1 MTALSSSSAWDR
13 PDRPLV
19 VKCSYNRSLR
29 RVTFGSAVDC
39 HYDLLRAKVE
49 QCFSLYGSPFLITY
63 MDDDG
68 EVTDISSNH
77 DLTEAINYFS
87 DGDTESVAYSGASS
101 ASGRSSSGKKVTLR
115 VKVNMENDGPSLSDT
130 ASLASMDEY
139 VQVERTGERREREV
153 PRGQAEPED
162 DAITVS
168 SHNYGSQTGSSFVDV
183 PRPGYPPS
191 SSPAGV
197 NLPNYNLPTLATVP
211 PSPPA
216 SPGSRRFQQTSPFDD
231 QSESAMVTDRLRRLV
246 VADGPV
252 RTEDD
257 IANEDEDPFDDAQ
270 LELQRGAHH
279 YYYEYPASQSGGSSG
294 RERDRARRVRDSGMD
309 QTGSV
314 DLESLYISNNQQTS
328 PHGLAWI
335 ENQNRDHQQLAVVM
349 EQQHRQRSSPGAEE
363 LPLVSDHASALP
375 QLQSRYPGIPAEV
388 LAFVPEEE
396 VESVPAEAPR
406 LLTDCSSCGVLL
418 EDFRYVCT
426 TCGEKEARE
435 PPAWHHLSRKQM
447 AIADAFS
454 AYSEETVQQGR
465 QSGRQSGSSFQMQT
479 FSYPP
484 RPPPVPLKRN
494 SRPGSGVS
502 PNGRGTP
509 GLRMPLLERGY
520 ELCAG
525 CVHSAGLNHAAVSAD
540 SDGHSPLSSS
550 STHYHGSQ
558 SALQLPGQSPVR
570 NRKKHAFRHAFREK
584 MWGLNGWKDLEYDEH
599 VECATCKNSLPGDRY
614 KCLSCDNFSLCRG
627 CYSQVHHIHP
637 AHVFLFVEVP
647 RSEPLTPS
655 LNNALVLSDRTEPE
669 SESPRWHLG
678 IEAHVMAALDHPGV
692 KCTHCLQDIVGA
704 RFHCAICSDV
714 DICANCEAAGLPGN
728 LTAPDGGHD
737 DSHIMIKIPYPLDP
751 TQVEAASR
759 RARNLW
765 SQRDGLA
772 LDLAF
777 PRQRA
782 NSSSSDSLP
791 TVIGA
796 IRSDEVSQHII
807 CKGCDELIEGVRY
820 QCAHCPSLPE
830 SYNLCSMCEARSY
843 DLHDPMHAFFK
854 IPRPLDR
861 AINSPFP
868 ILPLL
873 YRSPVA
879 AGFESNQD
887 PRDVLHVAYL
897 NNLVHQTTLCDICV
911 EPIRGEW
918 FRCVYCS
925 KDLCAD
931 CEENDVHDPTHIF
944 VVFKAPVDMGAL
956 RVVSDIV
963 NPRNS
968 RPLLPYKVYGNSS
981 NGP

>member
-1 MTALSSSSAWDR
+1 STTMTALSSESSVWDR

-19 VKCSYNRSLR
+19 VKCSYNRSMR
-29 RVTFGSAVDC
+29 RVTFSSAVDC
-39 HYDLLRAKVE
+39 SYDLLRAKVE
-49 QCFSLYGSPFLITY
+49 QCYSLYGCQFLITY

-115 VKVNMENDGPSLSDT
+115 VRVNMENDGPSLSDT

-139 VQVERTGERREREV
+139 VQVERASDRREI
-153 PRGQAEPED
+153 PRANGELED
-162 DAITVS
+162 DVMTVS
-168 SHNYGSQTGSSFVDV
+168 SHNYTALWMCHARGT
-183 PRPGYPPS
+183 R
-191 SSPAGV
+191 A
-197 NLPNYNLPTLATVP
+197 LPLPQESICRIITCRR
-211 PSPPA
+211 
-216 SPGSRRFQQTSPFDD
+216 SRRSDP
-231 QSESAMVTDRLRRLV
+231 RLRS
-246 VADGPV
+246 
-252 RTEDD
+252 DD
-257 IANEDEDPFDDAQ
+257 DAAEDEDPFDDAE
-270 LELQRGAHH
+270 LELQRGTHH

-294 RERDRARRVRDSGMD
+294 RAERERVLSQPRVRDS
-309 QTGSV
+309 GSV

-335 ENQNRDHQQLAVVM
+335 ENQSQQLGVM
-349 EQQHRQRSSPGAEE
+349 IQQRPRGSPGLEE
-363 LPLVSDHASALP
+363 HLPLVADHGSSSLP
-375 QLQSRYPGIPAEV
+375 MLQNRYPGIPAEV

-396 VESVPAEAPR
+396 VESLPAEAPR
-406 LLTDCSSCGVLL
+406 LLTDCSACGVLL

-426 TCGEKEARE
+426 TCGEKVAKE
-435 PPAWHHLSRKQM
+435 PPSWHPLSGRQVD
-447 AIADAFS
+447 ITDAYS
-454 AYSEETVQQGR
+454 AYSEMTVHQP
-465 QSGRQSGSSFQMQT
+465 SHSGSSIQLQNL
-479 FSYPP
+479 SP
-484 RPPPVPLKRN
+484 RQNGNPFEYDGRG
-494 SRPGSGVS
+494 RPG
-502 PNGRGTP
+502 
-509 GLRMPLLERGY
+509 LQMPIPDRGY

-525 CVHSAGLNHAAVSAD
+525 CVHSAGLNHASLAAETEGPSP
-540 SDGHSPLSSS
+540 SPLSSS
-550 STHYHGSQ
+550 SGSGSGGPSPLYGSPTAHFHSSQTSLQ
-558 SALQLPGQSPVR
+558 SAGQSPSR
-570 NRKKHAFRHAFREK
+570 MRKKHAFRHAFREK
-584 MWGLNGWKDLEYDEH
+584 MWGPTGWKDLEYDEH
-599 VECATCKNSLPGDRY
+599 VECATCKNPLPGDRY

-637 AHVFLFVEVP
+637 AHVFLFVEGSK
-647 RSEPLTPS
+647 SEPATPS
-655 LNNALVLSDRTEPE
+655 LSNALVLADRQDSDT
-669 SESPRWHLG
+669 
-678 IEAHVMAALDHPGV
+678 LDHPGV

-704 RFHCAICSDV
+704 RFHCAICKDV

-737 DSHIMIKIPYPLDP
+737 DSHIMIKIPYPLDSA
-751 TQVEAASR
+751 QVEAASK

-765 SQRDGLA
+765 SQRDGIN
-772 LDLAF
+772 LDIAF
-777 PRQRA
+777 PRQRS

-796 IRSDEVSQHII
+796 IRSDEVSKHII

-830 SYNLCSMCEARSY
+830 SYSLCSMCEARSY

-887 PRDVLHVAYL
+887 PRAYL
-897 NNLVHQTTLCDICV
+897 LNLVHLNTLCDICV

-944 VVFKAPVDMGAL
+944 VVFKAPVDMNAL
-956 RVVSDIV
+956 KVVTDIA

-968 RPLLPYKVYGNSS
+968 RPLLPFQVYGSS
-981 NGP
+981 GNGP

>member
-1 MTALSSSSAWDR
+1 MTALSSQSSAWDR

-19 VKCSYNRSLR
+19 VKCSYNRSMR
-29 RVTFGSAVDC
+29 RVTFASAVDC
-39 HYDLLRAKVE
+39 SFDVLRAKVE
-49 QCFSLYGSPFLITY
+49 QCYSLYGCQFLITY

-115 VKVNMENDGPSLSDT
+115 VRVNMENDGPSLSDT

-139 VQVERTGERREREV
+139 VQVERAEQRREI
-153 PRGQAEPED
+153 PRASGELED
-162 DAITVS
+162 DVMTVS
-168 SHNYGSQTGSSFVDV
+168 SHNYGSQASSSFVDV
-183 PRPGYPPS
+183 PRQGYAGS
-191 SSPAGV
+191 SAAAGV
-197 NLPNYNLPTLATVP
+197 NGVSLPNYNLPTVATVP

-216 SPGSRRFQQTSPFDD
+216 SPRSRRFQQNGPFDEP
-231 QSESAMVTDRLRRLV
+231 SETTMAADRLRRLV
-246 VADGPV
+246 VANGSDPRLRSDDDGA
-252 RTEDD
+252 D
-257 IANEDEDPFDDAQ
+257 DEDPFDDAQ
-270 LELQRGAHH
+270 LELQRGTHH

-294 RERDRARRVRDSGMD
+294 RERAASQRRVRDSGMD
-309 QTGSV
+309 QSGSV

-335 ENQNRDHQQLAVVM
+335 ENQNNQLGVM
-349 EQQHRQRSSPGAEE
+349 GHARLRSSPGFEE
-363 LPLVSDHASALP
+363 HLPLVADHTSSLP
-375 QLQSRYPGIPAEV
+375 MLQNRYPGIPAEV

-396 VESVPAEAPR
+396 VESLPAEAPR
-406 LLTDCSSCGVLL
+406 LLTDCSACGVLL

-426 TCGEKEARE
+426 TCGEKEAKE
-435 PPAWHHLSRKQM
+435 PPSWHPLSGRQVD
-447 AIADAFS
+447 ITDAYS
-454 AYSEETVQQGR
+454 AYSEATVH
-465 QSGRQSGSSFQMQT
+465 QSHSGSSIQLQD
-479 FSYPP
+479 FSPRRQNGYPFEY
-484 RPPPVPLKRN
+484 R
-494 SRPGSGVS
+494 
-502 PNGRGTP
+502 NGRGIGRP
-509 GLRMPLLERGY
+509 GLQMPTLERGY

-525 CVHSAGLNHAAVSAD
+525 CVHSAGLNHATLAAEAE
-540 SDGHSPLSSS
+540 GPSPLSSS
-550 STHYHGSQ
+550 SSSSGPSPLYGSPTAHFQSSQ
-558 SALQLPGQSPVR
+558 SSLQLAGQSPSR
-570 NRKKHAFRHAFREK
+570 MRKKHAFRHAFREK
-584 MWGLNGWKDLEYDEH
+584 MWGPTGWKDLEYDEH
-599 VECATCKNSLPGDRY
+599 VECATCKNPLPGDRY

-637 AHVFLFVEVP
+637 AHVFLFVEGTK
-647 RSEPLTPS
+647 SEPATPS
-655 LNNALVLSDRTEPE
+655 LSNALVLADRQDSDT
-669 SESPRWHLG
+669 
-678 IEAHVMAALDHPGV
+678 LDHPGV

-704 RFHCAICSDV
+704 RFHCAICTDV

-737 DSHIMIKIPYPLDP
+737 DSHIMIKIPYPLDSA
-751 TQVEAASR
+751 QVEAASR

-765 SQRDGLA
+765 SQRDGINMEI
-772 LDLAF
+772 AF
-777 PRQRA
+777 PRQRS

-796 IRSDEVSQHII
+796 IRSDEVSKHII

-830 SYNLCSMCEARSY
+830 SYSLCSMCEARSY

-887 PRDVLHVAYL
+887 PRAYL
-897 NNLVHQTTLCDICV
+897 LNLVHGNTLCDICV

-944 VVFKAPVDMGAL
+944 VVFKAPVDMNAL
-956 RVVSDIV
+956 KVVTDIA

-968 RPLLPYKVYGNSS
+968 RPLLPFQVYGSGGS
-981 NGP
+981 GP